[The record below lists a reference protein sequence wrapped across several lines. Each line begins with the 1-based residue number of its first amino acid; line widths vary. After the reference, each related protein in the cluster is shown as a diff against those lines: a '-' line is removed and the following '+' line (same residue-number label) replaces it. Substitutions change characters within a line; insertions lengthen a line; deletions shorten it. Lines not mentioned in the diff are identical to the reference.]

1 MELISPIETL
11 NTPDKLDGRAG
22 TNRAAVTEHK
32 QIAADNDAAAIK
44 AWLNEFHNSPQTQR
58 AYRKEAERLLLWAI
72 VEQGKPLSS
81 LTREDMTTYQQ
92 FLANPCPAERW
103 CGPRKPRNSQD
114 WRPFQGPLSEN
125 SRAQALS
132 ILSAL
137 FSFLVETGYLAGNP
151 IGLIRKR
158 LRTKDANAKVER
170 FFEQELW
177 SLMCVYIEA
186 LPRET
191 TSETRYYER
200 IRYLIS
206 FFYLT
211 GARIN
216 EVATHQMNS
225 LHHRR
230 GQWWWQVL
238 GKGNKRQTIPVNQTL
253 LKALIRYRRHYG
265 LTDLPTPSDETP
277 IFMNLAGNKP
287 VAANRIHHMIKALFN
302 DMADHLEDEY
312 PHYADK
318 LRQASAHWLRHTS
331 ITHQTDAGI
340 DLRYIQR
347 NARHSSVDTTTLYQH
362 TEDDHW
368 HQSMQI
374 HTLFEAL

>member
-1 MELISPIETL
+1 MNLLSPIESL
-11 NTPDKLDGRAG
+11 KAPAALDGRAG
-22 TNRAAVTEHK
+22 SNRAPASKQK
-32 QIAADNDAAAIK
+32 QIAADNDAAAIQ
-44 AWLNEFHNSPQTQR
+44 AWLREFHDSPQTLR
-58 AYRKEAERLLLWAI
+58 NYRKEAERLLLWSLI
-72 VEQGKPLSS
+72 EQEKPLSS
-81 LTREDMTTYQQ
+81 LTREDMTAYQC
-92 FLANPCPAERW
+92 FLADPQPAARW
-103 CGPRKPRNSQD
+103 CGPRTSRDSAD

-132 ILSAL
+132 ILGAL

-158 LRTKDANAKVER
+158 LKAKDTNAKVER
-170 FFEQELW
+170 FFEQALW
-177 SLMCVYIEA
+177 TLICDYIEA
-186 LPRET
+186 LPRNT
-191 TSETRYYER
+191 TSENRYYER

-206 FFYLT
+206 LFYLT

-225 LHHRR
+225 FHHRR

-238 GKGNKRQTIPVNQTL
+238 GKGNKRQSIPVNQAM

-265 LTDLPTPSDETP
+265 LSDLPTPSDETP
-277 IFMNLAGNKP
+277 LFMNLRGNKP
-287 VAANRIHHMIKALFN
+287 VAANRIHHMIKALFS
-302 DMADHLEDEY
+302 DIADHIAEEH

-340 DLRYIQR
+340 DLRFIQR

-368 HQSMQI
+368 HRSMQV
-374 HTLFEAL
+374 HTLFEET

>member
-1 MELISPIETL
+1 MDLISPIEIL
-11 NTPDKLDGRAG
+11 KTPENLDGKTG
-22 TNRAAVTEHK
+22 KNRAPVTEHK
-32 QIAADNDAAAIK
+32 QIAADNDATAIN
-44 AWLNEFHNSPQTQR
+44 AWLNEFHNSPQTHR
-58 AYRKEAERLLLWAI
+58 AYRKEAERLLLWSI

-92 FLANPCPAERW
+92 FLASPHPTDRW
-103 CGPRKPRNSQD
+103 CGPRKPRHNPD
-114 WRPFQGPLSEN
+114 WRPFQGPLSES

-158 LRTKDANAKVER
+158 LRAKDTNAKVER

-177 SLMCVYIEA
+177 ALMCGYIEA
-186 LPRET
+186 LPRDT
-191 TSETRYYER
+191 DSENRYYER

-206 FFYLT
+206 FFYLM

-216 EVATHQMNS
+216 EVATHRMDS
-225 LHHRR
+225 FHHRR

-238 GKGNKRQTIPVNQTL
+238 GKGNKRESIPVNQTM

-265 LTDLPTPSDETP
+265 LTDLPAPADETP

-287 VAANRIHHMIKALFN
+287 VTANRIHYMIKALFS
-302 DMADHLEDEY
+302 DIADQIEDEY

-340 DLRYIQR
+340 DLRFIQR

-368 HQSMQI
+368 HRSMQV
-374 HTLFEAL
+374 HTLFEEP